1 MKLAANIQKNMI
13 ETLNGADMKMA
24 MMNRLQQIF
33 EQNMV
38 DIEQAK
44 ENGKTA
50 VGFYCLYSPTEI
62 AVAAGAI
69 PLPLCGTRNEPIAA
83 AEETLPRNL
92 CPLIKS
98 SYGFAVSDTCAF
110 FRASDIIIGDTTC
123 DGKKKM
129 FELISREKT
138 THVLQLPQNQNA
150 EMSMTLWRSELDR
163 FKKIIEDTSGVAISE
178 ERLRAAI
185 SLMNRERQAR
195 KNLMDVNKAKPALLK
210 GTQLLEILFKIG
222 FLADKEQGI
231 SFMQQVTAEAQKGT
245 FQRDTP
251 GPGKAARILLT
262 GVPVGLGS
270 DKVVNIVEQLGAD
283 VVAFESCSGYKQ
295 TFLVDEH
302 KPPMEALAQQYLATP
317 CSVMSPNEGR
327 FELLREMIRD
337 FQVDGV
343 IDLTWQACHTY
354 NVEAFLVDEMVQ
366 EHFGFPTLHL
376 ETDYAESDTEQL
388 RVRLEAYL
396 EML

>member
-1 MKLAANIQKNMI
+1 MKTEIIN
-13 ETLNGADMKMA
+13 D
-24 MMNRLQQIF
+24 LQQIF
-33 EQNMV
+33 EQNLI
-38 DIEQAK
+38 DIQQAK
-44 ENGKTA
+44 EKGRPV

-69 PLPLCGTRNEPIAA
+69 PLPLCGTRNDPIAA

-129 FELISREKT
+129 FELLSKEKA
-138 THVLQLPQNQNA
+138 THVLQLPQNQDS
-150 EMSMTLWRSELDR
+150 EMSMSLWRSELDR
-163 FKKIIEDTSGVAISE
+163 FKDVIEDTSGVTIDE
-178 ERLRAAI
+178 ENLRSAI

-195 KNLMDVNKAKPALLK
+195 KSLMDVNKAKPAPLK

-222 FLADKEQGI
+222 FLTDKEKGI
-231 SFMQQVTAEAQKGT
+231 SFMEAVTAEAQKGT
-245 FQRDTP
+245 FLEDTP
-251 GPGKAARILLT
+251 SPGKGTRILLT

-270 DKVVNIVEQLGAD
+270 DKVVKIVEQLGGD
-283 VVAFESCSGYKQ
+283 VVAFENCSGYKQ
-295 TFLVDEH
+295 AFTVDEN

-317 CSVMSPNEGR
+317 CSVMSPNKGR
-327 FELLREMIRD
+327 FELLKEMIQD

-354 NVEAFLVDEMVQ
+354 NVEAFLVDDMVQ
-366 EHFGFPTLHL
+366 ENFGFPTLHL

-388 RVRLEAYL
+388 RVRIEAYL

>member
-1 MKLAANIQKNMI
+1 M
-13 ETLNGADMKMA
+13 ETEI
-24 MMNRLQQIF
+24 MNNLQQIF
-33 EQNMV
+33 EQNLV

-44 ENGKTA
+44 ENGRAA
-50 VGFYCLYSPTEI
+50 VGFYCLYSPTEL
-62 AVAAGAI
+62 AVAADAI
-69 PLPLCGTRNEPIAA
+69 PLPLCGTRNDPIAA

-110 FRASDIIIGDTTC
+110 FRSSDIIIGDTTC

-129 FELISREKT
+129 FELLSREKT
-138 THVLQLPQNQNA
+138 THVLQLPQNQDT
-150 EMSMTLWRSELDR
+150 EMSTSLWRSELDR
-163 FKKIIEDTSGVAISE
+163 FKAIIEDTSGATIDEKS
-178 ERLRAAI
+178 LRSAI

-195 KNLMDVNKAKPALLK
+195 KGLMDVNKAKPALLK
-210 GTQLLEILFKIG
+210 GTQMLEILFKIG
-222 FLADKEQGI
+222 FLADKEKGI
-231 SFMQQVTAEAQKGT
+231 SFMEEVTAEAQKGT
-245 FQRDTP
+245 FQGTTP
-251 GPGKAARILLT
+251 ARGKGKRILLT

-270 DKVVNIVEQLGAD
+270 DKVVKIVEQLGAD
-283 VVAFESCSGYKQ
+283 VVAFENCSGYKQ
-295 TFLVDEH
+295 AFTVDES
-302 KPPMEALAQQYLATP
+302 KPPMEALAHQYLATP

-327 FELLREMIRD
+327 FELLKEMIRD

-343 IDLTWQACHTY
+343 VDLTWQACHTY

-366 EHFGFPTLHL
+366 ENFGFPTLHL

-388 RVRLEAYL
+388 RVRIEAYL